1 MGRRERHYE
10 PGANLEEEEERT
22 RAEAIPT
29 LVGAASGRR
38 PEESPPSGVSEAGE
52 IAGEAQVEDSEAVKD
67 SLAPHAPPRET
78 RGPRQRRGT

>member
-1 MGRRERHYE
+1 MGRRERQYE
-10 PGANLEEEEERT
+10 HGANLEEEEERT

-67 SLAPHAPPRET
+67 SLAPHA
-78 RGPRQRRGT
+78 